1 MEWLAEVDQFEARH
15 GQAVVT
21 IVVRQML
28 TEVMQSA
35 QGLTHG
41 PPSYSTL
48 DGKEVER
55 IKGRRFRL
63 VDTGVVLVR
72 I

>member
-1 MEWLAEVDQFEARH
+1 M
-15 GQAVVT
+15 
-21 IVVRQML
+21 
-28 TEVMQSA
+28 
-35 QGLTHG
+35 GLG
-41 PPSYSTL
+41 EGGRGGGGRASYSTL

>member
-35 QGLTHG
+35 R
-41 PPSYSTL
+41 
-48 DGKEVER
+48 D
-55 IKGRRFRL
+55 
-63 VDTGVVLVR
+63 
-72 I
+72 